1 MFTHM
6 VQVKKVG
13 HKARNADYELLVYQV
28 EETGEYRIYVAKS
41 GFGVGDIFTA
51 SQEVAQDA
59 ISISGVDVVESL
71 IAKAIDDINRNEFG
85 LYQ

>member
-13 HKARNADYELLVYQV
+13 HRVRNTDYELLVYQV
-28 EETGEYRIYVAKS
+28 EETGEYRIYVAKG

-51 SQEVAQDA
+51 SQEVVQDA
-59 ISISGVDVVESL
+59 ISISGVGVVESL
-71 IAKAIDDINRNEFG
+71 ISTAIDDINRNEFG
-85 LYQ
+85 LY